1 MGLRLGG
8 GGGDFFTAVATIFKL
23 FWPKKKQPEF
33 QTAFFWTDESTLSQL
48 ALTLL
53 MLQLQ

>member
-8 GGGDFFTAVATIFKL
+8 SGDFCTKVATTFKL

-33 QTAFFWTDESTLSQL
+33 QTAFFRTDESTLSQL

-53 MLQLQ
+53 KRQLQ